1 MKRVFARISL
11 ILEISDEEHEALL
24 KKAGIYNGESNELD
38 INMELAKRFVKDG
51 ELDDSSYIPM
61 GSLYSEM

>member
-11 ILEISDEEHEALL
+11 ILEVSDEEHEVLL
-24 KKAGIYNGESNELD
+24 KKAGVYNGESNELD
-38 INMELAKRFVKDG
+38 IDKELAKRFVKDG
-51 ELDDSSYIPM
+51 ELDDSSYLPM

>member
-11 ILEISDEEHEALL
+11 ILEMNDDEHKELL
-24 KKAGIYNGESNELD
+24 EKAGILNGESNEID
-38 INMELAKRFVKDG
+38 ISTELAKRFLKEG

-61 GSLYSEM
+61 GSLYSEI